1 MSGFLDSVDLK
12 TIFLSNDIIKMT
24 PVSYFISLEAKK
36 FTNGF
41 RGGRLIK
48 VNIHTKMPSWT
59 THRDGRLME
68 GQF

>member
-41 RGGRLIK
+41 
-48 VNIHTKMPSWT
+48 
-59 THRDGRLME
+59 
-68 GQF
+68 